1 MLNFSS
7 PHIDDIRSDLSRA
20 ALQLLNSSY
29 QRMGKE
35 KSIEFL
41 DVFYNNLQKN
51 VSLHPLDIRNQ
62 ISLASLSQL
71 GWMISQDGKYVYEG
85 KKYLEEAAVYSPRR
99 QQILYMLSMFKLQVG
114 ETDSAIKLLEQT
126 IRDDSKISEGY
137 WRLAHAYLVSGQT
150 DKAKEIFLSAEKNGM
165 TFEGQGAQIRDLV
178 FSNSSSK
185 SGQLPKK

>member
-1 MLNFSS
+1 
-7 PHIDDIRSDLSRA
+7 
-20 ALQLLNSSY
+20 
-29 QRMGKE
+29 MGKE